1 MFSSVWRSVETQLTS
16 YYFRGSSKFVVQ
28 QKKSGIIG
36 AQLLLSGCHH
46 RRHRHTS
53 GAGAGSSAKRFLGVQ
68 VCCVNLQK
76 LRTVGFRG
84 MHSTLEDVKLNGF
97 DVKILPALQDNY
109 MYLIVDNKTR
119 EAAVVDPVDPDLV
132 IKTAQA
138 ENLKLNKVLTTHHH
152 WDHAGGNE
160 KLVKLWSGGE
170 LDVYGGDDRIGAMNN
185 KVRQNDTFN
194 IGELN
199 VRCLSTP
206 CHTTGHICYHVT
218 VPGEP
223 NTGAVFTG
231 DTLFQGGCGRFF
243 EGTAEE
249 MYAALCEKLSGLPDE
264 TKVFCGH
271 EYTLQNMSFAR
282 HVEPDSVIIQNRIEW
297 AKLKR
302 ASKDPTV
309 PSTIAEEKSWN
320 PFMRVNE
327 AVVKKHAGTE
337 EESGVATMGVLRKE
351 KDTFKA

>member
-1 MFSSVWRSVETQLTS
+1 MFSSVWKSVASGIETQLTS
-16 YYFRGSSKFVVQ
+16 YYFRV
-28 QKKSGIIG
+28 
-36 AQLLLSGCHH
+36 
-46 RRHRHTS
+46 
-53 GAGAGSSAKRFLGVQ
+53 
-68 VCCVNLQK
+68 QK

-84 MHSTLEDVKLNGF
+84 MHSTVEDVKLIGF

-119 EAAVVDPVDPDLV
+119 EAAVVDPVDPELV
-132 IKTAQA
+132 IKTVQA
-138 ENLKLNKVLTTHHH
+138 ENLTLNKVLTTHHH

-160 KLVKLWSGGE
+160 KLVKLWTGGK
-170 LDVYGGDDRIGAMNN
+170 LDVYGGDDRIGAMNH
-185 KVRQNDTFN
+185 KVCQDDTFK
-194 IGELN
+194 IGDLN

-206 CHTTGHICYHVT
+206 CHTSGHICYHVT
-218 VPGEP
+218 TSSGTNE
-223 NTGAVFTG
+223 GAVFTG

-249 MYAALCEKLSGLPDE
+249 MYDALCAKLSALPDN

-282 HVEPDSVIIQNRIEW
+282 HVEPDNKIIQNRIEW
-297 AKLKR
+297 AKLRR

-309 PSTIAEEKSWN
+309 PSTIGEEKSWN

-327 AVVKKHAGTE
+327 TTVQKHAGGE
-337 EESGVATMGVLRKE
+337 ANPIVTMGALRKE
-351 KDTFKA
+351 KDNFKA